1 MGPLSDIKLI
11 LLQKCFTQEYTLHE
25 PHTYRET
32 STDHLWQIS
41 IKEELVALSSNHTWE
56 LVTLPP
62 LGNLWLVVSGS
73 TRSKLALMGP
83 LSDIKLILL
92 QKCFIQ
98 EYEIDYKETF
108 TPVVQISFVRAFLA
122 VIVASK

>member
-1 MGPLSDIKLI
+1 MGIGDS
-11 LLQKCFTQEYTLHE
+11 
-25 PHTYRET
+25 
-32 STDHLWQIS
+32 
-41 IKEELVALSSNHTWE
+41 
-56 LVTLPP
+56 PP

-73 TRSKLALMGP
+73 TRSKLVLMGP

-108 TPVVQISFVRAFLA
+108 TPIACISSIRTLLA
-122 VIVASK
+122 VKTASKWNLFRWMSKMPSLMGI